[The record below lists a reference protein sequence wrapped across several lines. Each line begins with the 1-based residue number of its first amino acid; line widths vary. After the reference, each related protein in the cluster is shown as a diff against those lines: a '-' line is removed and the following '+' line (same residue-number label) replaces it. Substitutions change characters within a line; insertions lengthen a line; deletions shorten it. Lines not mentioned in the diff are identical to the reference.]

1 MIERKLS
8 HLVVLIRKAEYE
20 ACGPVTNKSYFL
32 IPALRLAL
40 QDGFKLCLVYEEHF
54 DSD

>member
-8 HLVVLIRKAEYE
+8 HLVVLIRKAVYE
-20 ACGPVTNKSYFL
+20 ACGLVISKSYFL

-40 QDGFKLCLVYEEHF
+40 QDGFKLCLFYEELL